1 MNFVSNTLQLWR
13 SRGLTSLCQ
22 NARLFLMKQSA
33 SATFHQRTF
42 TLLFKSPGLTSASSQ
57 LQTSLEIAKGKSSI
71 LQLPAIQLL
80 PWNQQQIRTRKR
92 GTEYQPKNI
101 KRKRTHGWMK
111 RLSTRGG
118 IEVILR
124 RMLKG
129 RKSLSH

>member
-1 MNFVSNTLQLWR
+1 ILYQTLCSSGGPGASPAYVRMPGKVLERSLGAVFGVCCNAFV
-13 SRGLTSLCQ
+13 
-22 NARLFLMKQSA
+22 FV
-33 SATFHQRTF
+33 
-42 TLLFKSPGLTSASSQ
+42 TLLHL
-57 LQTSLEIAKGKSSI
+57 
-71 LQLPAIQLL
+71 LPAIQLL